1 MRSSCLELVA
11 LVHHFLDHGAHLC
24 LSEAVAAILVPDV
37 EDLSELLLL
46 LKGPLA
52 IDCLRVDTESMEE
65 VLGHDGELIESEKAI
80 LIGVIT
86 IKELLEALDD
96 LFLLCS
102 DALFLLLLF
111 FVDEIIELHGS
122 MSVNSDD
129 LGLVGFE

>member
-1 MRSSCLELVA
+1 MRSSYLKLIA
-11 LVHHFLDHGAHLC
+11 LVHHFLHHGAHLC
-24 LSEAVAAILVPDV
+24 LGEAVAAILIPDI

-65 VLGHDGELIESEKAI
+65 VLGHDGELIESEKAV
-80 LIGVIT
+80 LIGVIS
-86 IKELLEALDD
+86 IKQLLEALND

-111 FVDEIIELHGS
+111 FVDEIVELHGFIG
-122 MSVNSDD
+122 VNSDH
-129 LGLVGFE
+129 LGLVCFE

>member
-1 MRSSCLELVA
+1 
-11 LVHHFLDHGAHLC
+11 VHHFLDHGAHLC
-24 LSEAVAAILVPDV
+24 LGEAVAAILIPDI

-65 VLGHDGELIESEKAI
+65 VLGHDGELIESEKAV

-86 IKELLEALDD
+86 IKKLLEALND

-111 FVDEIIELHGS
+111 FVDEIVELHGFIR
-122 MSVNSDD
+122 VNSDH
-129 LGLVGFE
+129 LGLVCFE